1 MHQSETRWL
10 NEQAR
15 RNRARFPEDFVFAS
29 TAAAFANDS
38 ITGEPFQTVLVCTP
52 RQR

>member
-15 RNRARFPEDFVFAS
+15 RNRASFPEDFVFAL
-29 TAAAFANDS
+29 TAAAFTNNS
-38 ITGEPFQTVLVCTP
+38 ITGAPFQTVLVCKL